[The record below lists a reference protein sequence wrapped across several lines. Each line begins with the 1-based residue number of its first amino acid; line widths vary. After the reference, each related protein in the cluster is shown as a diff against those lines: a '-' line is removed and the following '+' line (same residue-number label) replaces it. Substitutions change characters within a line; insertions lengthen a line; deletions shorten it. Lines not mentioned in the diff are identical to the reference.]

1 MAEAISVIGLIGAI
15 INIAEAIKETYA
27 TATEANR
34 LPRAFGVVSERISV
48 VQRTL
53 SILQTNYRGTEDE
66 SAIRE
71 SFLTC
76 KENAESLKFIFEQV
90 CPVEG
95 EGILRKYRKAL
106 SSLKPGRSEK
116 VENLFKEILDTLQ
129 TLQAFHIF
137 KNLIPIEDLMDAI
150 KEIDEVNPSLPESPA
165 TTINSWGTGAM
176 FNSGPGELRVK
187 QQNGDG
193 NYQAETMNFAA
204 PAGTTS
210 VFIASAH
217 ACELIQMASVVP
229 RR

>member
-15 INIAEAIKETYA
+15 INIAEAIKETYTIA
-27 TATEANR
+27 KEANR
-34 LPRAFGVVSERISV
+34 LPRAFAVVNERIPI

-53 SILQTNYRGTEDE
+53 SIVQTNYRGTEDE
-66 SAIRE
+66 PAIRE

-76 KENAESLKFIFEQV
+76 KEKAEDLKFIFEQV

-106 SSLKPGRSEK
+106 KSMKPGRSEK

-137 KNLIPIEDLMDAI
+137 KNLIPVEDLLDAI
-150 KEIDEVNPSLPESPA
+150 EEIDEVDSSLPEGAA
-165 TTINSWGTGAM
+165 TTIYSSGTGAM
-176 FNSGPGELRVK
+176 FNNGPGELRVK

-193 NYQAETMNFAA
+193 NYQAETINFNT
-204 PAGTTS
+204 PAGRKLPCIS
-210 VFIASAH
+210 F
-217 ACELIQMASVVP
+217 CEGLKLI
-229 RR
+229 